1 MIESNQVN
9 IDGIYYR
16 RLSESQLQKIH
27 DASLEVLERTGVRF
41 QEDEAL
47 SLFKKAGIDIQDGNR
62 VHIPAW
68 RVEWAL
74 NLAPK
79 MLMIYDQTGVPA
91 IRLSGRKSYFGN
103 GSDLLHI
110 IDHRTQERRPPL
122 LSDIRDLVR
131 LLDYLRHI
139 DFVMSGFIPSDI
151 DSVPAEREQMRVMLE
166 NTDKPI
172 IYVTTSLQNTQDSIA
187 MAEVCAGG
195 AEELRR
201 HPFAVN
207 YINITHPLRH
217 NPDTVQKL
225 LWLSGKGLP
234 FVYRP
239 SIVTRGLSTPITAA
253 GFLTVN
259 NVAALAGLV
268 LSQLKREGAPFIRCS
283 CAGGTFDMKT
293 TVGLHSAPE
302 VRGFNEELAHFYHL
316 PCFGIGGTSASKCVD
331 QQAALEAALTL
342 ITSAQAGA
350 QLIHD
355 VGYMDSGTTT
365 SLTQILICHEI
376 IDWVK
381 KYMQGLEINDETLA
395 LDRIQ
400 EVGTDQ
406 SHISTEHTLAHFRE
420 DNYPDL
426 LDHRR
431 FDDWFNDGASDMALR
446 AARKVDEILKGHHP
460 RKLDEAIREELQKII
475 DKKQ

>member
-16 RLSESQLQKIH
+16 RLTDSQLQKIH
-27 DASLEVLERTGVRF
+27 EASIEVLERTGVRF
-41 QEDEAL
+41 QEEEAIA
-47 SLFKKAGIDIQDGNR
+47 LFKKAGIDIQDNNR

-74 NLAPK
+74 NRVPK
-79 MLMIYDQTGVPA
+79 MLILYDQNNKPA
-91 IRLSGRKSYFGN
+91 IRMSGRKSFFGN
-103 GSDLLHI
+103 GSDLLYI
-110 IDHRTQERRPPL
+110 IDHHTGKRRQPV
-122 LSDIRDLVR
+122 LSDIKDLVR
-131 LLDYLRHI
+131 LLDSLRHI

-151 DSVPAEREQMRVMLE
+151 DPEKAEREQMRVMLE

-172 IYVTTSLQNTQDSIA
+172 IYVTTSLRNTQDSIA

-195 AEELRR
+195 EQELRR
-201 HPFAVN
+201 RPFALN
-207 YINITHPLRH
+207 YINITHPLRQ
-217 NPDTVQKL
+217 NPDSIQKL

-234 FVYRP
+234 FIYRP
-239 SIVTRGLSTPITAA
+239 SIVTRGLSTPVTAA

-268 LSQLKREGAPFIRCS
+268 LSQLKREGAPFVRCACS
-283 CAGGTFDMKT
+283 GGTFNMKT

-302 VRGFNEELAHFYHL
+302 IRGFNEELAHFYNL
-316 PCFGIGGTSASKCVD
+316 PCFGIGGTSASKAVD

-342 ITSAQAGA
+342 ITSVQAGA

-365 SLTQILICHEI
+365 SLTHIQICHEI
-376 IDWVK
+376 IDWIK
-381 KYMQGLEINDETLA
+381 KYMQGLEISDETLA
-395 LDRIQ
+395 LDWIHK
-400 EVGTDQ
+400 VGTDE
-406 SHISTEHTLAHFRE
+406 SHISTAHTMDHFKE

-431 FDDWFNDGASDMALR
+431 FDDWFSDGAQNLAVR
-446 AARKVDEILKGHHP
+446 ASQMVDNVLKTHP
-460 RKLDEAIREELQKII
+460 QKKLNQQVHDQLQKII
-475 DKKQ
+475 DKRR

>member
-1 MIESNQVN
+1 MEADQMLESNQVN

-16 RLSESQLQKIH
+16 RLTESQLQKIH
-27 DASLEVLERTGVRF
+27 EASLEVLERTGVRF
-41 QEDEAL
+41 QEDEAIA
-47 SLFKKAGIDIQDGNR
+47 LFKKAGIDIQDNNR

-79 MLMIYDQTGVPA
+79 MLIIYNQAGEPV

-110 IDHRTQERRPPL
+110 IDHRTQTRRQPIL
-122 LSDIRDLVR
+122 NDIRELMR
-131 LLDYLRHI
+131 LLDYLHHI

-151 DSVPAEREQMRVMLE
+151 DPVRAEREQMRVMLE

-172 IYVTTSLQNTQDSIA
+172 IYVTTSLQNTQDSVA

-259 NVAALAGLV
+259 NAAALAGLV
-268 LSQLKREGAPFIRCS
+268 LSQLKKEGAPFIRCS
-283 CAGGTFDMKT
+283 CAGGTFNMKT
-293 TVGLHSAPE
+293 TVGLHSGPE
-302 VRGFNEELAHFYHL
+302 RRGFNEELAHFYRL

-342 ITSAQAGA
+342 ITSVQAGA

-365 SLTQILICHEI
+365 SLDPMLICHEI

-381 KYMQGLEINDETLA
+381 KSKSERM
-395 LDRIQ
+395 
-400 EVGTDQ
+400 
-406 SHISTEHTLAHFRE
+406 
-420 DNYPDL
+420 
-426 LDHRR
+426 
-431 FDDWFNDGASDMALR
+431 
-446 AARKVDEILKGHHP
+446 KVIFPPSIL
-460 RKLDEAIREELQKII
+460 
-475 DKKQ
+475 

>member
-16 RLSESQLQKIH
+16 RLTESQLQKIH
-27 DASLEVLERTGVRF
+27 EASLEVLERTGVRF

-47 SLFKKAGIDIQDGNR
+47 ALFKKAGIDIQDNNR

-74 NLAPK
+74 GLAPK
-79 MLMIYDQTGVPA
+79 MLMIYNQKGEPV

-110 IDHRTQERRPPL
+110 IDHKTNERRAPVL
-122 LSDIRDLVR
+122 RDIEDLVHI
-131 LLDYLRHI
+131 LDYLPHI
-139 DFVMSGFIPSDI
+139 DFVMSGFIPSDAGP
-151 DSVPAEREQMRVMLE
+151 DKAEREQMRVMLE
-166 NTDKPI
+166 NTKKPI
-172 IYVTTSLQNTQDSIA
+172 IYVTTSLQNTQDSVA

-207 YINITHPLRH
+207 YINIAHPLRH

-225 LWLSGKGLP
+225 LWLSDKGLP

-283 CAGGTFDMKT
+283 HAGGTFNMKT

-302 VRGFNEELAHFYHL
+302 VRGFNEELAHFYRL

-342 ITSAQAGA
+342 ITSVQAGA

-355 VGYMDSGTTT
+355 IGYMDSGTTT
-365 SLTQILICHEI
+365 SLAQILICHEI

-395 LDRIQ
+395 LDWIHKA
-400 EVGTDQ
+400 GTDQ

-431 FDDWFNDGASDMALR
+431 FEDWFNDGASDLAFR
-446 AARKVDEILKGHHP
+446 ATRKVDEILNEHHP
-460 RKLDEAIREELQKII
+460 QELDEGIQSQLQKII
-475 DKKQ
+475 DKE